1 MARTRPAMMI
11 GLRPI
16 LSESQP
22 KITKKLVPRMSAA
35 ATMMLADCPS
45 TFRMLCRKNSA

>member
-1 MARTRPAMMI
+1 MPPRMI

-22 KITKKLVPRMSAA
+22 QKISVGVAISSAMP
-35 ATMMLADCPS
+35 TM
-45 TFRMLCRKNSA
+45 